1 MGRLHIQFDLNP
13 QFKKITVY
21 RLPNIYKMS
30 ATTSQSV
37 QQPAP
42 VKMTMKEK
50 RMAREI
56 KNYQESQKTFLP
68 AATFR
73 RLVSEITQQTVGD
86 GIRFNA
92 KSIKALQTAA
102 EDEITTVF
110 QGSNILAHQAG
121 RDTVTPLDVKTFA
134 VLRNM

>member
-1 MGRLHIQFDLNP
+1 
-13 QFKKITVY
+13 
-21 RLPNIYKMS
+21 MS